1 MEKEQ
6 VITPQ
11 KLLLIYDEK
20 NNCTT
25 RRNRKFKTIFPK
37 KCNPSSNWR
46 KIGIRESVL
55 NDFESEML
63 QRAAIKV
70 KDSAEAA
77 HFLHSEIVLLE
88 EDRPRG
94 RCISQKQN
102 L

>member
-1 MEKEQ
+1 
-6 VITPQ
+6 
-11 KLLLIYDEK
+11 
-20 NNCTT
+20 
-25 RRNRKFKTIFPK
+25 
-37 KCNPSSNWR
+37 
-46 KIGIRESVL
+46 
-55 NDFESEML
+55 ML
-63 QRAAIKV
+63 QRSAIKV